1 MELTTY
7 RRGQASQVVGLGCI
21 GRLQYVVLL
30 WTRILKTNG
39 LLCLKLQIE
48 KKTPAADLKSG
59 SQSGSQSGALK
70 SRGGFAAV
78 ACCFQYWGDR
88 GCYRATAVNM
98 IEIDVG
104 GPRSLT
110 NRIRM
115 NRMTVWPKPQKWTI
129 WLQRMIGIFDQVLAV
144 FDRSSGDPGC
154 CLAQRTFPTGSSS
167 F

>member
-70 SRGGFAAV
+70 SRGGL
-78 ACCFQYWGDR
+78 C
-88 GCYRATAVNM
+88 GCRLLFS
-98 IEIDVG
+98 ILG
-104 GPRSLT
+104 R
-110 NRIRM
+110 
-115 NRMTVWPKPQKWTI
+115 
-129 WLQRMIGIFDQVLAV
+129 
-144 FDRSSGDPGC
+144 
-154 CLAQRTFPTGSSS
+154 
-167 F
+167 